1 MGTKY
6 PGNIVTSGA
15 AAGYSVAFGGTSG
28 FLTSAT
34 NAAFTFGTGDF
45 TVEFWCYPISSTGP
59 GGYSYLYAQ
68 GPNTTA
74 GFGIYFDGSV
84 FKVWNSSAVISGTT
98 TRSTS
103 NWYHVAVS
111 RSGTSMRLF
120 VNGVQDGSTATN
132 SSNITTGTTYG
143 ANIGRWVEI
152 SDANYL
158 VGNISN
164 LRVIKGTALYT
175 TTFTPPTQLFAIT
188 NTSLLTCQSPTI
200 LDNSSN
206 AFAITVNG
214 NAAVSTFSPFPGYQA
229 YNPALGAST
238 PGVWTVS
245 DAIQARQ
252 TRRWNMYD
260 PYFQNTT
267 LLLHGNGTNGA
278 QNNTF
283 LDSSTNNFTI
293 TRNGNTTQGTFSPFS
308 QTGWS
313 NYFPGT
319 SSDFEEVS
327 LSSIANYAGDL
338 TIECWFCLAG
348 TPTGTA
354 FNTSYYLIGAGSSN
368 ANPGLDFAVGDTA
381 IWFNQADYGSRTLS
395 GTWTP
400 NRNWN
405 HIAVTRSSNS
415 WTMWLNGV
423 SIATATSSTAV
434 SSTVGTAAIGRC
446 EPTGGDGS
454 GSMLGYISNLRVTK
468 NCVYTNSFT
477 PPTAALTKNSGGQN
491 PPSAAQTVAL
501 ICQSNRFVDNSD
513 NALTVTPKGSVS
525 VQAFSPFAPTAAY
538 SAATNGGSGYFDGTG
553 DYLTVS
559 DNTALEFGS
568 GAFTIEAWV
577 YVTATPGASGAAVL
591 SKTSATYPG
600 GYEYNFV
607 VQNDRKAFFG
617 FYTTAQ
623 TDLVGTTALPLNAW
637 AHIAVSRS
645 GNNFALFVNGTRE
658 ATNTGGGTI
667 QATSSNLFIG
677 DYGGGSRTL
686 TGYISGARIVKGT
699 AVYDPTVSTLTIPTA
714 PPTAVTNTSFLANFT
729 NAGITDATA
738 KNDLETV
745 GNAQISTTQSKFG
758 GSSMSFDGTG
768 DYLVAPASVLNNVF
782 PADVTIECWVYF
794 NSVSNSPHIWNIG
807 TSASNR
813 MNLYLSSS
821 KLNLYSETSVGTGTN
836 KIIGTTTLSTGQWY
850 YIALVKS
857 GSTFTLYLNGSSEGT
872 STTTVYPNASNLV
885 ALGFNNFGSASGDYL
900 NGYIDD
906 FRITRFARY
915 TANFTPQTSQWQDQ

>member
-1 MGTKY
+1 MGLLST
-6 PGNIVTSGA
+6 IGA
-15 AAGYSVAFGGTSG
+15 ASARAYG
-28 FLTSAT
+28 F
-34 NAAFTFGTGDF
+34 
-45 TVEFWCYPISSTGP
+45 
-59 GGYSYLYAQ
+59 
-68 GPNTTA
+68 
-74 GFGIYFDGSV
+74 
-84 FKVWNSSAVISGTT
+84 
-98 TRSTS
+98 TRSAIAQ
-103 NWYHVAVS
+103 AV
-111 RSGTSMRLF
+111 T
-120 VNGVQDGSTATN
+120 
-132 SSNITTGTTYG
+132 
-143 ANIGRWVEI
+143 
-152 SDANYL
+152 DAYFN
-158 VGNISN
+158 
-164 LRVIKGTALYT
+164 RV
-175 TTFTPPTQLFAIT
+175 
-188 NTSLLTCQSPTI
+188 
-200 LDNSSN
+200 
-206 AFAITVNG
+206 
-214 NAAVSTFSPFPGYQA
+214 
-229 YNPALGAST
+229 
-238 PGVWTVS
+238 
-245 DAIQARQ
+245 
-252 TRRWNMYD
+252 
-260 PYFQNTT
+260 T
-267 LLLHGNGTNGA
+267 LLLPGDGTNGA

-283 LDSSTNNFTI
+283 LDSSSNNFTI

-313 NYFPGT
+313 NYFSSGQSNYITTPATVPSITGDYTAEAWIYLT
-319 SSDFEEVS
+319 SLPNIGVIFSLNASEFELWVNLNNGITYYTGAGNRINTTSTVS
-327 LSSIANYAGDL
+327 LNTWTHIALVRSSGVAKIYINGVADVSTYSSSA
-338 TIECWFCLAG
+338 TIG
-348 TPTGTA
+348 SGTA
-354 FNTSYYLIGAGSSN
+354 FLYLGR
-368 ANPGLDFAVGDTA
+368 D
-381 IWFNQADYGSRTLS
+381 S
-395 GTWTP
+395 GT
-400 NRNWN
+400 
-405 HIAVTRSSNS
+405 S
-415 WTMWLNGV
+415 
-423 SIATATSSTAV
+423 
-434 SSTVGTAAIGRC
+434 
-446 EPTGGDGS
+446 GGFN
-454 GSMLGYISNLRVTK
+454 GYISNARLAIGAA
-468 NCVYTNSFT
+468 VYTSNFT
-477 PPTAALTKNSGGQN
+477 PPTVPLGATTGGQN
-491 PPSAAQTVAL
+491 PPTGTQTYL
-501 ICQSNRFVDNSD
+501 LTCQSNRFVDNSSSPKT
-513 NALTVTPKGSVS
+513 LTITGTPS
-525 VQAFSPFAPTAAY
+525 VQAFSPFAPSSAY
-538 SAATNGGSGYFDGTG
+538 SAGTNGGSGYFDGTG

-794 NSVSNSPHIWNIG
+794 NSVANSPHIWNIG

-906 FRITRFARY
+906 FRITRFARTISTP
-915 TANFTPQTSQWQDQ
+915 TAPFALQ

>member
-1 MGTKY
+1 MGLLST
-6 PGNIVTSGA
+6 IGA
-15 AAGYSVAFGGTSG
+15 ASARAYG
-28 FLTSAT
+28 F
-34 NAAFTFGTGDF
+34 
-45 TVEFWCYPISSTGP
+45 
-59 GGYSYLYAQ
+59 
-68 GPNTTA
+68 
-74 GFGIYFDGSV
+74 
-84 FKVWNSSAVISGTT
+84 
-98 TRSTS
+98 TRSAIAQ
-103 NWYHVAVS
+103 AV
-111 RSGTSMRLF
+111 T
-120 VNGVQDGSTATN
+120 
-132 SSNITTGTTYG
+132 
-143 ANIGRWVEI
+143 
-152 SDANYL
+152 DAYFN
-158 VGNISN
+158 
-164 LRVIKGTALYT
+164 RV
-175 TTFTPPTQLFAIT
+175 
-188 NTSLLTCQSPTI
+188 
-200 LDNSSN
+200 
-206 AFAITVNG
+206 
-214 NAAVSTFSPFPGYQA
+214 
-229 YNPALGAST
+229 
-238 PGVWTVS
+238 
-245 DAIQARQ
+245 
-252 TRRWNMYD
+252 
-260 PYFQNTT
+260 T
-267 LLLHGNGTNGA
+267 LLLPGDGTNGA

-283 LDSSTNNFTI
+283 LDSSSNNFTI

-313 NYFPGT
+313 NYFSSGQSNYITTPATVPSITGDYTAEAWIYLT
-319 SSDFEEVS
+319 SLPNIGVIFSLNASEFELWVNLNNGITYYTGAGNRINTTSTVS
-327 LSSIANYAGDL
+327 LNTWTHIALVRSSGVAKIYINGVADVSTYSSSA
-338 TIECWFCLAG
+338 TIG
-348 TPTGTA
+348 SGTA
-354 FNTSYYLIGAGSSN
+354 FLYLGR
-368 ANPGLDFAVGDTA
+368 D
-381 IWFNQADYGSRTLS
+381 S
-395 GTWTP
+395 GT
-400 NRNWN
+400 
-405 HIAVTRSSNS
+405 S
-415 WTMWLNGV
+415 
-423 SIATATSSTAV
+423 
-434 SSTVGTAAIGRC
+434 
-446 EPTGGDGS
+446 GGFN
-454 GSMLGYISNLRVTK
+454 GYISNARLAIGAA
-468 NCVYTNSFT
+468 VYTSNFT
-477 PPTAALTKNSGGQN
+477 PPTVPLGATSGGQN
-491 PPSAAQTVAL
+491 PPTGTQTYL
-501 ICQSNRFVDNSD
+501 LTCQSNRFVDNSSSPKT
-513 NALTVTPKGSVS
+513 LTITGTPS
-525 VQAFSPFAPTAAY
+525 VQAFSPFAPSSAY
-538 SAATNGGSGYFDGTG
+538 SAGTNGGSGYFDGTG

-794 NSVSNSPHIWNIG
+794 NSVANTPHIWNIG

-906 FRITRFARY
+906 FRITRFARTISTP
-915 TANFTPQTSQWQDQ
+915 TAPFALQ